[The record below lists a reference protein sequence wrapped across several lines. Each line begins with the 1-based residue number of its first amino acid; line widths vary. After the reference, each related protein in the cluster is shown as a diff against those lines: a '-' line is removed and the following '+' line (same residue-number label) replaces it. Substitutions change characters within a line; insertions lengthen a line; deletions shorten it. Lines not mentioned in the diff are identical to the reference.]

1 MNACNMHV
9 IKGGGDVI
17 TCKYIQLCTHETRDG
32 VGHCG
37 WRVCGNRK
45 WLEGNLSFVRVQSVY
60 VQYKKDGLDSELSRS
75 VEIRRGLEIRAISG
89 SDEEMLIN
97 ML

>member
-1 MNACNMHV
+1 M
-9 IKGGGDVI
+9 
-17 TCKYIQLCTHETRDG
+17 E
-32 VGHCG
+32 
-37 WRVCGNRK
+37 NRK

-97 ML
+97 MLRERE

>member
-1 MNACNMHV
+1 MMMIVKRLTYAGGNGKGEWDTA
-9 IKGGGDVI
+9 GGGCV
-17 TCKYIQLCTHETRDG
+17 E
-32 VGHCG
+32 
-37 WRVCGNRK
+37 NRK

-89 SDEEMLIN
+89 SDEEMLMN